1 MVGLRKLGTARLQL
15 FLHCL
20 RTAELSK
27 KFEQTQGKYA
37 RFFQL
42 EFTEFSILTPDR
54 QTQFGHLSKN
64 VATRSIKKDEK
75 VLAKVNVELADKV
88 SLLKSGV

>member
-1 MVGLRKLGTARLQL
+1 M
-15 FLHCL
+15 
-20 RTAELSK
+20 
-27 KFEQTQGKYA
+27 
-37 RFFQL
+37 
-42 EFTEFSILTPDR
+42 PDR

-75 VLAKVNVELADKV
+75 VLAKVNVELVDKV